1 MKTIIVDDE
10 LWAVKQLESAFGG
23 RPGIELVGIFR
34 NGESALEFAKKNP
47 VKFALLDV
55 RMGGM
60 SGIELGR
67 ELRKLY
73 PDIIIVYV
81 SSYPEYFSDAYR
93 DVRADYY
100 ILKPY
105 NDEDVQDVLDRV
117 ELLSHRQKK
126 RIQVRTFGRFDL
138 FIDGSPVRFSNAK
151 AKELLALCID
161 HKGGTVRMEEAVDKL
176 WEGSPFNENVKT
188 RYRKAVAYLN
198 ALFLEYQVPGVFE
211 SGYGTC
217 CIKKDSIDCD
227 YYEYLESEGKST
239 FFGEYMFEYSWAEE
253 TTALLEMQMFNK
265 RDDF

>member
-10 LWAVKQLESAFGG
+10 LWAVKQLERAFGNK
-23 RPGIELVGIFR
+23 PSIELAGSFR
-34 NGESALEFAKKNP
+34 DGTSALEYAKSNP
-47 VKFALLDV
+47 VDFALLDV
-55 RMGGM
+55 RMSGM

-73 PDIIIVYV
+73 PELIIVYV

-100 ILKPY
+100 MLKPY
-105 NDEDVQDVLDRV
+105 CDEDVDDVLERV
-117 ELLSHRQKK
+117 TLLSRRQKK
-126 RIQVRTFGRFDL
+126 RVQVRTFGRFDL
-138 FIDGSPVRFSNAK
+138 FIDGAPVRFSNAK
-151 AKELLALCID
+151 AKELFALCID
-161 HKGGTVRMEEAVDKL
+161 HKGGTVTMEEAVDKL

-198 ALFLEYQVPGVFE
+198 ALFLEHQAPGIFV

-217 CIKKDSIDCD
+217 YVKKESIDCD
-227 YYEYLESEGKST
+227 YYEYLDSDGKAS
-239 FFGEYMFEYSWAEE
+239 FFGEYMFEYTWAEE
-253 TTALLEMQMFNK
+253 TTAMLDMQMQ